1 MFRNKLKEQ
10 RGDFAIGLALAMPV
24 IMLLLFLA
32 IDLVQ
37 VQVRKTSIQRTMDSA
52 SLAAI
57 AEATNKEFYT
67 DADGYIVEPADSPRL
82 GLMPCQLTQED
93 LNRGLSIIQ
102 KELAGLDYTLIEPTA
117 EQLEMGYVEFR
128 VKVNISGLFSS
139 NILPFDFVIPV
150 YVKTQSAC
158 RLYEQ

>member
-52 SLAAI
+52 SLAVI

-67 DADGYIVEPADSPRL
+67 DADGYIVEPVDSPRL

-93 LNRGLSIIQ
+93 LNRHHSERVSRSGLYLDRANCRAVGNGLCGIQSKGQCQRIIQ
-102 KELAGLDYTLIEPTA
+102 FQY
-117 EQLEMGYVEFR
+117 
-128 VKVNISGLFSS
+128 
-139 NILPFDFVIPV
+139 
-150 YVKTQSAC
+150 SAI
-158 RLYEQ
+158 